1 MQIIAKPI
9 WGLFQQSRFWQKEKM
24 KMIYRANLVSM
35 FAVALA
41 VESVGIGMLAGVVKW
56 QNLSFP
62 S

>member
-1 MQIIAKPI
+1 
-9 WGLFQQSRFWQKEKM
+9 M